1 MTGRVRERRVLSLSI
16 VLAGMLLTMHPCVF
30 ALDPTLDVSQYAH
43 TAWKVREGFVKGRI
57 NSIAQ
62 TPDGYLW
69 LATEFGLLR
78 FDGIRAVPWQPPDG
92 QRLPSSFIAPLL
104 VSHDGT
110 LWVGTLKGLA
120 SWKDGKLTQ
129 YPKTAG
135 AYVLSIIEDR
145 DQEVWVGL
153 YEASK
158 GRLCRIAAAKVECY
172 GEGMFGGG
180 ISAVYQDRNG
190 NLWAASQ
197 TGLWRWAPG
206 SPKQYAFP
214 RGLVEASSIIED
226 DAGALMLAMNDGL
239 KQLVAGK
246 IENYPLPGII
256 G

>member
-1 MTGRVRERRVLSLSI
+1 MRKGHARERRVFALSI
-16 VLAGMLLTMHPCVF
+16 ALAGMLLTMRPCVF

-92 QRLPSSFIAPLL
+92 QRLPSSFVAPLL

-110 LWVGTLKGLA
+110 LWIGTLKGLA
-120 SWKDGKLTQ
+120 SWKDGNFTQ
-129 YPKTAG
+129 YPETAG
-135 AYVLSIIEDR
+135 AYVLALFEDR
-145 DQEVWVGL
+145 ERTIWIGT

-158 GRLCRIAAAKVECY
+158 ARLCAIRTGKIECY
-172 GEGMFGGG
+172 GEGIFGNG
-180 ISAVYQDRNG
+180 ISAIYQDHNDV
-190 NLWAASQ
+190 LWAASQ

-206 SPKQYAFP
+206 PQKRIGFP
-214 RGLVEASSIIED
+214 PGVIETSALIED
-226 DAGALMLAMNDGL
+226 DAGTLLLATNDGL
-239 KQLVAGK
+239 KQLVAGR
-246 IENYPLPGII
+246 IENYALPG
-256 G
+256 